1 LQDKFKITPYDK
13 NILKLFLSE
22 TTKALT
28 ADWPMTINVELG
40 SIDLLIYE
48 IFLHF
53 LIWSYAKAAV
63 VAILDFLLTQKEVK
77 R

>member
-1 LQDKFKITPYDK
+1 MKHDHLW
-13 NILKLFLSE
+13 FL
-22 TTKALT
+22 TRTHLNMGM
-28 ADWPMTINVELG
+28 DWPMTTNVELG

-53 LIWSYAKAAV
+53 LIWSYVKAAV
-63 VAILDFLLTQKEVK
+63 VAILDYLLTQKEVK